1 MHWRQRLEDVHPRL
15 VEAVLAR
22 TVERSYS
29 ADMVLCHEGD
39 APDGMY
45 LLEQGRVLVQ
55 SLTVDG
61 AAVGLSVV
69 DEGDVV
75 GEQALLAQTARSAT
89 VTAVRPTI
97 VRLLRP
103 TQFRELRAERPEI
116 DQFLVQVLEA
126 RLREMSRRLAE
137 AVHSSAE
144 ERVCR
149 RVLAFGSAF
158 DGTIRLSQ
166 ATLASL
172 AGTTRP
178 TVNRVLQDLV
188 RDETVRLR
196 RARIEVVN
204 PEALAARI
212 PAL

>member
-29 ADMVLCHEGD
+29 ADMVLCREGD

-55 SLTVDG
+55 SLTIDG

-75 GEQALLAQTARSAT
+75 GEQALLAQTTRSAT

-116 DQFLVQVLEA
+116 DQFLVQVLDA

-149 RVLAFGSAF
+149 RVLALGSAF

-166 ATLASL
+166 ASLASL

>member
-55 SLTVDG
+55 SLTIDG

-116 DQFLVQVLEA
+116 DQFLVQVLDA

>member
-1 MHWRQRLEDVHPRL
+1 MHWRQQLEDLHPHL
-15 VEAVLAR
+15 VEAVLTR
-22 TVERSYS
+22 TVERTYG
-29 ADMVLCHEGD
+29 ADAVLCREGD
-39 APDGMY
+39 PPDGMY
-45 LLEQGRVLVQ
+45 LLDRGRVLVQ

-61 AAVGLSVV
+61 AAVGLDVV
-69 DEGDVV
+69 DEGEVV

-89 VTAVRPTI
+89 VLAVRPTT

-116 DQFLVQVLEA
+116 DQFLVQVLDA

-137 AVHSSAE
+137 AVHSTAE

-149 RVLAFGSAF
+149 RVLALGSAF

-188 RDETVRLR
+188 RDEIVSLR
-196 RARIEVVN
+196 RARIEIVSN
-204 PEALAARI
+204 EALAARV
-212 PAL
+212 PSL

>member
-15 VEAVLAR
+15 VGAVLAR

-29 ADMVLCHEGD
+29 ADMVLCREGD

-55 SLTVDG
+55 SLTIDG

-116 DQFLVQVLEA
+116 DQFLVQVLDA

-149 RVLAFGSAF
+149 RVLALGSAF

-166 ATLASL
+166 ASLASL

-178 TVNRVLQDLV
+178 TVYRVLQDLV

>member
-1 MHWRQRLEDVHPRL
+1 

-116 DQFLVQVLEA
+116 DQFLVQVLDA

>member
-29 ADMVLCHEGD
+29 ADMVLCREGD

-55 SLTVDG
+55 SLTIDG

-116 DQFLVQVLEA
+116 DQFLVQVLDA

-149 RVLAFGSAF
+149 RVLALGSAF

-166 ATLASL
+166 ASLASL

>member
-1 MHWRQRLEDVHPRL
+1 MHWRQRLKDVHPRL

-55 SLTVDG
+55 SSTVDG
-61 AAVGLSVV
+61 VAVGLSVV

-75 GEQALLAQTARSAT
+75 GEQALLAQTSRSAT
-89 VTAVRPTI
+89 VIAVQATM

-103 TQFRELRAERPEI
+103 TQFRELRLERPEI
-116 DQFLVQVLEA
+116 DQFLVSVLDG

-137 AVHSSAE
+137 AAHSTAE

-149 RVLAFGSAF
+149 RVLALGSAF
-158 DGTIRLSQ
+158 NGTIQLSQ
-166 ATLASL
+166 STLASL

-188 RDETVRLR
+188 REESIRLR
-196 RARIEVVN
+196 RSRIEVTN

-212 PAL
+212 PDL

>member
-116 DQFLVQVLEA
+116 DQFLVQVLDA